1 MLKIVE
7 IHSAES
13 VQNEY
18 IVLQNQGVVTV
29 NLKGWAVCTDA
40 YLLENEFDMKSGM
53 YVFRMSEEVKPY
65 THIVLF
71 TGAGQNGWV
80 PTNDGRLAY
89 CAYWGNSERVWSEAK
104 NIHVLQLVS
113 SRTVREPQ
121 SSSLTK

>member
-7 IHSAES
+7 IHSAIT

-40 YLLENEFDMKSGM
+40 YLLENELFMKSGM

-65 THIVLF
+65 THVVLF
-71 TGAGQNGWV
+71 TGAGESGWV

-89 CAYWGNSERVWSEAK
+89 CAYWGNSERVWSVAK
-104 NIHVLQLVS
+104 NINVLQLVS
-113 SRTVREPQ
+113 SRPVVEPQ
-121 SSSLTK
+121 PSSLTK